1 MPPAILLAGA
11 GAGGDITLLLGGK
24 PTLVVLVERMVGE
37 DGDVI
42 FVITPDVVGEGLEV
56 HESRGGLGVLELV
69 LDVPLLVRHGLDLE
83 PEGVLLVIELVESSG
98 GMGIGMDVG
107 GKSPVILLVCVVDE
121 GVGVGRFGMEEFDK
135 PWGKGR

>member
-11 GAGGDITLLLGGK
+11 GASGDITLPLGGK
-24 PTLVVLVERMVGE
+24 PTLVVLVERVARE

-42 FVITPDVVGEGLEV
+42 FVIVPDVVGKGLEV
-56 HESRGGLGVLELV
+56 HELGGGLSTFKPM
-69 LDVPLLVRHGLDLE
+69 LDIPLLVRHGLNLE
-83 PEGVLLVIELVESSG
+83 PEGILLTIEFMELSG
-98 GMGIGMDVG
+98 GMGIGMDIS
-107 GKSPVILLVCVVDE
+107 GKSPVILFVCVIDE